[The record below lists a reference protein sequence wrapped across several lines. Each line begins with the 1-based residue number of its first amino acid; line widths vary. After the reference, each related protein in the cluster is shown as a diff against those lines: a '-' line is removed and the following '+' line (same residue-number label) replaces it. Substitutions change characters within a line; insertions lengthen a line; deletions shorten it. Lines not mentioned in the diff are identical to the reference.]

1 MQKVEPSLMT
11 SCYENILD
19 QAMSWRVTRKKIQ
32 EFMALDDFKKR
43 LRSKLRNRIFFFLKE
58 IHGFMSKYT
67 KRLLSFCE
75 PCKTLSKTSFY
86 VYNYYFSNVNLV
98 FI

>member
-43 LRSKLRNRIFFFLKE
+43 LRSKLRNRIFFF
-58 IHGFMSKYT
+58 
-67 KRLLSFCE
+67 
-75 PCKTLSKTSFY
+75 
-86 VYNYYFSNVNLV
+86 
-98 FI
+98 